1 MAINNCAMCDHS
13 KPKQGGHCY
22 MFKTEPEGV
31 CGQHT
36 SRKMRV
42 GTIGHVSRSTTAL
55 TAAIAAVLSEK
66 MKG

>member
-1 MAINNCAMCDHS
+1 
-13 KPKQGGHCY
+13 

-36 SRKMRV
+36 VRKMLANV
-42 GTIGHVSRSTTAL
+42 GTIGHVSHGKITL
-55 TAAIAAVLSEK
+55 TAAIATVLAAK